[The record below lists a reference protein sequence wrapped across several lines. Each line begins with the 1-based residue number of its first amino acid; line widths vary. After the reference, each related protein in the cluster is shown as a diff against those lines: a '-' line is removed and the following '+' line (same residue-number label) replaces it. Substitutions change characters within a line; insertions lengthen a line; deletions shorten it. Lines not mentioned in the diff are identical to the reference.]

1 MKKVFLL
8 HTILLFSISLFA
20 QNTEQP
26 PYLKKPVL
34 PEFRIL
40 QQDSSTWITNKNLK
54 KGKPVMIMLFSPDC
68 EHCQEQMKIFQANK
82 KQLADLQIVMTTY
95 QPMEKMRRF
104 YKDYRIAEF
113 SNIFMGR
120 DMLYF
125 FGQFYNPKS
134 IPFLA
139 IYDKQHKLVRV
150 YEGGAKIDKILEAL
164 RL

>member
-1 MKKVFLL
+1 MKNLL
-8 HTILLFSISLFA
+8 VLLIICLFNSSLFA

-40 QQDSSTWITNKNLK
+40 QADSLTWTTQKNLK
-54 KGKPVMIMLFSPDC
+54 SGKPVMIMLFSPDC
-68 EHCQEQMKIFQANK
+68 EHCQQQMKIIQANK
-82 KQLADLQIVMTTY
+82 KQLSELQIVMATY
-95 QPMEKMRRF
+95 QPMEKMQRF
-104 YKDYRIAEF
+104 YKEYKIAEF
-113 SNIFMGR
+113 SNIYMGR

-125 FGQFYNPKS
+125 FGPYYMAKA

-164 RL
+164 KL